1 MLENMNAVELIEEFN
16 RLPQE
21 EKGKVVEFIR
31 QDMAGTVRYAD
42 DEAAKAA
49 AESVFSEHPD
59 LFRKLAQ

>member
-1 MLENMNAVELIEEFN
+1 MNAARIIEEFK
-16 RLPQE
+16 RLPQK
-21 EKGKVVEFIR
+21 EKGEVVEFIR
-31 QDMAGTVRYAD
+31 QDMAETIRYAD